1 METDAHQLSEARS
14 GIPSARM
21 NRPASRFASNLPL
34 LVTAAVFA
42 ILFATASRC
51 YDGFFSARTLVSLLT
66 DNAFLGI
73 AAVGMTLVIFTGG
86 IDLSVGAVIGFT
98 SIFTATLV
106 EQRHFAPGLAWA
118 LALLAGAGLGAGMG
132 ALIHFFRLPPFL
144 ITLAGMFLARGA
156 GFWISTES
164 VGISHDLYNRISGY
178 ELVLGPAVL
187 PATALLLLAV
197 LAAGYILAHHTRF
210 GRTLLAVGGNEQSA
224 LLMGLPIGATKV
236 GVYTVNGFCA
246 ALAGIVAT
254 LYTGSGNPSTGA
266 GLELDAIAIV
276 VIGGTL
282 LTGGRGHILGTLLGL
297 LIFGTIQAA
306 ILFDGRLSSWWMRIV
321 VGALLLSFIVI
332 QRLLLGRLRKGR

>member
-1 METDAHQLSEARS
+1 MIKNATAV
-14 GIPSARM
+14 
-21 NRPASRFASNLPL
+21 SRHLPL
-34 LVTAAVFA
+34 IVTAAIFA
-42 ILFATASRC
+42 LLFATAAHF
-51 YDGFFSARTLVSLLT
+51 YEGFFSARVFVGLLA

-73 AAVGMTLVIFTGG
+73 AAVGMTLVIFSGG

-98 SIFTATLV
+98 SILTATLV
-106 EQRHFAPGLAWA
+106 EKHQMAPALAWLVGLA
-118 LALLAGAGLGAGMG
+118 AGAGLGAGMG

-156 GFWISTES
+156 GFWINTDS
-164 VGISHDLYNRISGY
+164 VGINHELYGRISGY
-178 ELVLGPAVL
+178 EWAIGPVII
-187 PATALLLLAV
+187 PASALFLLAV
-197 LAAGYILAHHTRF
+197 TIVGWVVAHFTRF
-210 GRTLLAVGGNEQSA
+210 GRTLLAIGGSEQSA
-224 LLMGLPIGATKV
+224 LLMGLPIGPAKV

-254 LYTGSGNPSTGA
+254 LYTGSGNPSMGI

-282 LTGGRGHILGTLLGL
+282 LTGGRGHMLGTLLGV

-321 VGALLLSFIVI
+321 VGGLLLVFILL
-332 QRLLLGRLRKGR
+332 QRFFLRRKAG

>member
-1 METDAHQLSEARS
+1 MS
-14 GIPSARM
+14 
-21 NRPASRFASNLPL
+21 RPASRFARQLPL
-34 LVTAAVFA
+34 VITTVIFAA
-42 ILFATASRC
+42 LFTIAAQL

-73 AAVGMTLVIFTGG
+73 AAVGMTLVIFSGG

-98 SIFTATLV
+98 SIFTATLI
-106 EQRHFAPGLAWA
+106 EQKHLAPGLAWT

-132 ALIHFFRLPPFL
+132 ALIHWFRLPPFL
-144 ITLAGMFLARGA
+144 ITLAGMFFARGA

-164 VGISHDLYNRISGY
+164 VGINHALYGRISAY
-178 ELVLGPAVL
+178 ELALGPAVV
-187 PATALLLLAV
+187 PATALLLLGV
-197 LAAGYILAHHTRF
+197 LAGGYVLAHHTRF
-210 GRTLLAVGGNEQSA
+210 GRTLLAIGGNEQSA

-236 GVYTVNGFCA
+236 GVYALNGLGA

-254 LYTGSGNPSTGA
+254 LYTGSGNPSMGT

-282 LTGGRGHILGTLLGL
+282 LTGGRGHVLGTLLGI

-321 VGALLLSFIVI
+321 VGALLLSFILI
-332 QRLLLGRLRKGR
+332 QRFLLGRLRAR